1 MKEQK
6 MSPNEKQKAPEELVR
21 EMIENLERESE
32 ADWTQEF
39 SASGGK
45 TTRPPNGV

>member
-1 MKEQK
+1 
-6 MSPNEKQKAPEELVR
+6 MSPDKKQKVPKDLVQ
-21 EMIENLERESE
+21 EMVEKLERESD

-45 TTRPPNGV
+45 TTPAPTMPPA

>member
-1 MKEQK
+1 
-6 MSPNEKQKAPEELVR
+6 MSPDKKQKVPEDLVQ
-21 EMIENLERESE
+21 EMVEKLERESD

-45 TTRPPNGV
+45 TTPTMAPPP